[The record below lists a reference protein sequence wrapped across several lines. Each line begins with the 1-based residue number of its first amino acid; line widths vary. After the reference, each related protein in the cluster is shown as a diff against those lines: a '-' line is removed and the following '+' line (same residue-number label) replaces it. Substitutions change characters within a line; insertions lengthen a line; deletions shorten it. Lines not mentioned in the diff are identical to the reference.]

1 MNIDSVGS
9 VVALVCMGTSE
20 LDERL
25 EFWIDG
31 ERFVCLIHAG
41 RQAGKQ
47 ASKRAIQ
54 PAPRRIYLNIQGEK
68 KSERTEIIKH
78 DKVRTQLMYA

>member
-9 VVALVCMGTSE
+9 VVALVCMETSE

-41 RQAGKQ
+41 KQ
-47 ASKRAIQ
+47 ASKQASQHRGEYIW
-54 PAPRRIYLNIQGEK
+54 IYKAK
-68 KSERTEIIKH
+68 KKEWTNG
-78 DKVRTQLMYA
+78 DY